1 MLDYVIEAAA
11 EATGRPPL
19 VVISPATESVRD
31 AVVPGAGFAIQDEP
45 RGTADAVRAALDV
58 LPGDVSEMVVLSGD
72 VPLVTAL
79 HVTTLLDLRRDER
92 AVVAFV
98 TVDAL
103 DPSGLGRVVRDAEER
118 VERIVEERDATEE
131 QLEITEINAGLY
143 AFDVGWLRQRL
154 PDIPRSPV
162 TGELYLPLLVAFARA
177 DHRPVATLEL
187 PDDGTLSGIN
197 DRAQLS
203 DAEISMRLR
212 INDGFMR
219 AGVTMADPA
228 SAFIDATVE
237 LAQDVSLEAGVV
249 LRGATRVGRDSVIR
263 AGSQL
268 VDSVVGERC
277 VIWASVLESAIVED
291 DVHVG
296 PFSHLRPGAR
306 VGTGAEVGNFAE
318 IKATTLGAH
327 SKQHHF
333 SYLGD
338 ALIGEGVNIG
348 AGTVTANFDGHAKHL
363 TVIGDGAFIGS
374 DTILRAPV
382 TIGEGGIT
390 GAGSVVTH
398 DVPPHTTVLGVP
410 ARPHTPT
417 TTADADAGKR

>member
-1 MLDYVIEAAA
+1 MLDYVIEAAT

-31 AVVPGAGFAIQDEP
+31 AVVPGVGFAVQDEP

-58 LPGDVSEMVVLSGD
+58 LPPDVSEIVVLSGD

-79 HVTTLLDLRRDER
+79 HVTTLLDMRRADR
-92 AVVAFV
+92 AVIALA
-98 TVDAL
+98 TVDVL
-103 DPSGLGRVVRDAEER
+103 DPTGLGRVVRDADER

-131 QLEITEINAGLY
+131 QLDITEINAGLY
-143 AFDVGWLRQRL
+143 AFDVAWLRQRL
-154 PDIPRSPV
+154 PDVPRSPV

-177 DHRPVATLEL
+177 DRRPVATLEL
-187 PDDGTLSGIN
+187 PEDGSLSGIN

-203 DAEISMRLR
+203 DAEVSMRLR
-212 INDGFMR
+212 INDTFMR

-228 SAFIDATVE
+228 STFIDATVE
-237 LAQDVSLEAGVV
+237 LAQDVTLEAGVI
-249 LRGATRVGRDSVIR
+249 LRGSTRVGRDSVIR

-268 VDSVVGERC
+268 YDSVVGERC
-277 VIWASVLESAIVED
+277 TIWSSVLESATVED
-291 DVHVG
+291 DVRIG

-306 VGTGAEVGNFAE
+306 VGARAEVGNFAE
-318 IKATTLGAH
+318 IKSATLGAR

-338 ALIGEGVNIG
+338 ALVGEGVNIG
-348 AGTVTANFDGHAKHL
+348 AGTVTANYDGRAKHR

-374 DTILRAPV
+374 DSILRAPV
-382 TIGEGGIT
+382 TIGEGAVT

-398 DVPPHTTVLGVP
+398 DVPAHTTVMGVP
-410 ARPHTPT
+410 ARPREPA
-417 TTADADAGKR
+417 ADDSGAEPH